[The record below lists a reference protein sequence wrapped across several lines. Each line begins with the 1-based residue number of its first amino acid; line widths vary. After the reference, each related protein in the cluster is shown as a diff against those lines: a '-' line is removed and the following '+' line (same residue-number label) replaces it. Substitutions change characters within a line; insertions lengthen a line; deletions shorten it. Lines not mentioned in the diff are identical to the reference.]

1 MSAKGLY
8 GLTTDRND
16 VYDAAKFWNKITL
29 DDSMKKTIILIE
41 ILDGWD
47 SDP

>member
-1 MSAKGLY
+1 MSVKGLN

-29 DDSMKKTIILIE
+29 DDRIKKTIILIE
-41 ILDGWD
+41 RLDGWD